1 MINNDQSTLLL
12 YCCKDVK
19 SHRSGGD
26 TVPLMFVVFTQISR
40 QTQTPFTRDRIRVVA
55 TSSSVSLRSYL
66 LLPLFLWYA
75 LIKFCNIIKNLRVM
89 FVLRLFKLIWYHTD
103 PVPCERGLRLTPQT
117 SFYPE
122 YIPLRQNTQ
131 PDCFF
136 LVASLLK
143 VSAKDLC
150 VALTTSSNVTRGNV
164 SSMLSTWQ
172 SIWSIR

>member
-1 MINNDQSTLLL
+1 
-12 YCCKDVK
+12 
-19 SHRSGGD
+19 
-26 TVPLMFVVFTQISR
+26 MFVVSIQISR
-40 QTQTPFTRDRIRVVA
+40 YRLRPRSHGTG
-55 TSSSVSLRSYL
+55 SVWSRHLVQSVYGHIYSYHV
-66 LLPLFLWYA
+66 

-89 FVLRLFKLIWYHTD
+89 LVLRLFKLIWYHTE

-122 YIPLRQNTQ
+122 YIPLRQNIQ

-164 SSMLSTWQ
+164 SSMLSTW
-172 SIWSIR
+172 